1 MYLRRGVSYYDHSFN
16 TLYTLDTD
24 CRSPDYDTVS
34 VQSTQP
40 PVTGGYSR
48 VQSDSWGVMLC
59 YVCIYSSSI
68 DVHRAISRNLGYS
81 RVRVWPALP
90 SVDNDRQW
98 GSLACIHH
106 RQCIHPA
113 AFVRA
118 VAVSLVC
125 VTGDFSSQ
133 LTVEKTALLGLEL
146 GTFQLKGPRAIHCAK
161 SQVLNLVIRLSD
173 VRPFPRIKRRGGIRM
188 IHDFFP
194 KYWNGNPFSSN
205 NQIKIKIKRRN
216 AGRKCWINDFR
227 RRILKF
233 HIAYRLSA
241 I

>member
-1 MYLRRGVSYYDHSFN
+1 M
-16 TLYTLDTD
+16 
-24 CRSPDYDTVS
+24 
-34 VQSTQP
+34 
-40 PVTGGYSR
+40 
-48 VQSDSWGVMLC
+48 
-59 YVCIYSSSI
+59 
-68 DVHRAISRNLGYS
+68 DVHRAISRVFSSSSLELIAGT
-81 RVRVWPALP
+81 WPALP

-146 GTFQLKGPRAIHCAK
+146 GTFQLKGRRAMAIHCAK
-161 SQVLNLVIRLSD
+161 SQVLNLVVRLSD

-188 IHDFFP
+188 IHMIEVHERNTGLINSQHQIFEQRIDGKKNWWAKKCDFFP
-194 KYWNGNPFSSN
+194 KYWNGKP
-205 NQIKIKIKRRN
+205 
-216 AGRKCWINDFR
+216 
-227 RRILKF
+227 
-233 HIAYRLSA
+233 LS
-241 I
+241 